1 MNLLLKSMIR
11 FLKKLFSF
19 NQLPISFY
27 GRTDTGKVREHNE
40 DSFCTLRNRRFFVV
54 ADGMGGHNA
63 GEVASSLAI
72 ESLIDFFSKERVKKI
87 RGNPNA
93 IRHNLITGFHH
104 VNQVVM
110 DKAAS
115 SNKLNGMGCTFVA
128 CLVDKNTLHTC
139 HVGDARC
146 YILNNGKLNQI
157 TTDHTGVTFFTRNS
171 DTGEETQKPR
181 NVVTRA
187 IGFPFTQDPE
197 YHKEQLAP
205 SNKVLL
211 CSDGLWSMVPDIEIE
226 KILLNAPSPVEASE
240 QLVSAANEQG
250 GRDNITALVVFVEE

>member
-1 MNLLLKSMIR
+1 MIR
-11 FLKKLFSF
+11 FLQKLFTF
-19 NQLPISFY
+19 TQLPVSFY

-40 DSFCTLRNRRFFVV
+40 DSFCTLRNRKLFVV

-72 ESLIDFFSKERVKKI
+72 ESLIDYFSKERIKKI
-87 RGNPNA
+87 RGNSNA

-104 VNQVVM
+104 VNKVVM
-110 DKAAS
+110 DQAAS

-128 CLVDKNTLHTC
+128 CLLDKNKMHSC

-146 YILNNGKLNQI
+146 YLLANGKLKQI
-157 TTDHTGVTFFTRNS
+157 TTDHTGVTYFAKDKT
-171 DTGEETQKPR
+171 TGEETQKPR

-187 IGFPFTQDPE
+187 IGFPFNQDPE
-197 YHKEQLAP
+197 YHETQLAP
-205 SNKVLL
+205 ANKILL
-211 CSDGLWSMVPDIEIE
+211 CSDGLWSMVSDLEIE
-226 KILLNAPSPVEASE
+226 DILNNTQSPEQASE
-240 QLVSAANEQG
+240 QLVAAANEQG